1 MKKIIFSPQAP
12 AAIGPYSQA
21 VVHQGLVYLSGQI
34 PLEPASGEIVVG
46 GIAEQAHRVLDNIG
60 AVLDAAGSG
69 FDKVLRVTI
78 YMRDL
83 SQFPEVNDIYRRYFP
98 ENPPARSTVEAAR
111 LPKDVL
117 VEMDAIA
124 FVE

>member
-1 MKKIIFSPQAP
+1 VKKIIFSPQAP